1 MHNTLSVEYKSPS
14 DAWADLSAGTAKGYA
29 RDIAHAM
36 NITEAQLV
44 AAGVSDNV
52 IRLEAD
58 WGQLVQELGSLGVVK
73 IITRNEHAVHEK
85 VGLFDKISAKGPMG
99 IVLNREIDLRL
110 FLTKWALGFAVT
122 TDNNKGRRKSL
133 QFFDHEGTAIHK
145 IFLTESSDEN
155 AYETLISQYKATEQ
169 SSILQLKNYDPTNTP
184 AADGTIDIEALK
196 NEWGALKDVHQFHSL
211 LRKHNCDRH
220 QSFRLIGKEF
230 AEKLTPE
237 ALKNVLE
244 QSVANK
250 ISIMVFVGNKG
261 CIQIHTGHIEK
272 VKEMGPWINILDP
285 GFNLHLRQ
293 DHIAEIW
300 LVRKPTKDGIITTLE
315 VFNEKQESF
324 ALLCGERE
332 MGQPENIAWQNMLES
347 LVRHDT
353 VSAAAE

>member
-1 MHNTLSVEYKSPS
+1 MHTAPSIEYKTPLE
-14 DAWADLSAGTAKGYA
+14 AWTDLSAGTAKGYA
-29 RDIAHAM
+29 RDIARAM
-36 NITEAQLV
+36 NITEGQLV
-44 AAGVSDNV
+44 AAGVGDNV
-52 IRLEAD
+52 IRLEAE
-58 WGQLVQELGSLGVVK
+58 WGQLIQELGSLGDVK

-110 FLTKWALGFAVT
+110 FLTKWAFGFAVT
-122 TDNNKGRRKSL
+122 TETSSGKRKSL

-145 IFLTESSDEN
+145 IFLTANSHED
-155 AYETLISQYKATEQ
+155 AYQTLVDRYKAVEQ
-169 SSILQLKNYDPTNTP
+169 SSELQLESYDPANAP
-184 AADGTIDIEALK
+184 ATDNTIDLESLK
-196 NEWGALKDVHQFHSL
+196 NGWAALKDVHQFHGL

-230 AEKLTPE
+230 AEKLTPT
-237 ALKNVLE
+237 ALKSVLE
-244 QSVANK
+244 QSVTDN

-272 VKEMGPWINILDP
+272 VKEMGPWINILDS

-300 LVRKPTKDGIITTLE
+300 LVRKPTKDGVITTLE
-315 VFNEKQESF
+315 VFNDKQESF

-332 MGQPENIAWQNMLES
+332 MGQPENIHWQNMLEN
-347 LVRHDT
+347 LERHAT

>member
-1 MHNTLSVEYKSPS
+1 MHTTPSVKYKTPLE
-14 DAWADLSAGTAKGYA
+14 AWKDLSAGTAKGYA
-29 RDIAHAM
+29 RDIARAM
-36 NITEAQLV
+36 NITEGQLV
-44 AAGVSDNV
+44 AAGVGDNV
-52 IRLEAD
+52 IRLEAS
-58 WGQLVQELGSLGVVK
+58 WGELIQKLGSLGEVK

-110 FLTKWALGFAVT
+110 FLTKWAFGFAVT
-122 TDNNKGRRKSL
+122 TSTSKGKRKSL

-145 IFLTESSDEN
+145 IYLTESSHDD
-155 AYETLISQYKATEQ
+155 AYEALIDRYTAAKQ
-169 SSILQLKNYDPTNTP
+169 SSKLQLENYDLPSIP
-184 AADGTIDIEALK
+184 AADDSIDLKALK
-196 NEWGALKDVHQFHSL
+196 SEWASLKDVHQFHGL

-230 AEKLTPE
+230 AEKLTPV
-237 ALKNVLE
+237 ALKDVLE
-244 QSVANK
+244 QSVANN

-261 CIQIHTGHIEK
+261 CIQIHTGDIEK

-315 VFNEKQESF
+315 IFNDKQESF

-332 MGQPENIAWQNMLES
+332 MGQPENTAWQNIIES
-347 LVRHDT
+347 LERHTT

>member
-1 MHNTLSVEYKSPS
+1 MNTTLSVEYKSPS
-14 DAWADLSAGTAKGYA
+14 NAWTDLSAGTAKGYA
-29 RDIAHAM
+29 RDIARAM

-44 AAGVSDNV
+44 AAGVGDNV

-58 WGQLVQELGSLGVVK
+58 WGQLVQELGSLGNVK

-110 FLTKWALGFAVT
+110 FLTKWAFGFAVT
-122 TDNNKGRRKSL
+122 TKTNNGTRKSF

-145 IFLTESSDEN
+145 IFLTEDSHED
-155 AYETLISQYKATEQ
+155 AYQTLIDRYKATEQ
-169 SSILQLKNYDPTNTP
+169 SSELLMESYDPASAP
-184 AADGTIDIEALK
+184 VADNTIDLEALK
-196 NEWGALKDVHQFHSL
+196 SEWAALKDVHQFHGL

-230 AEKLTPE
+230 AEKLTPT

-244 QSVANK
+244 QSVTDN

-300 LVRKPTKDGIITTLE
+300 LVRKPTKDGVITTLE
-315 VFNEKQESF
+315 IFNDKQENF

-332 MGQPENIAWQNMLES
+332 MGQPENTAWQNMVENLE
-347 LVRHDT
+347 RH
-353 VSAAAE
+353 AAASEAAE